1 MKIEVDLNDI
11 LRDEYGDGETLAE
24 SIRRQIVDKLSGDL
38 HKRLH
43 DRLDGELGRIMS
55 AQINSVMAEK
65 MPTLIDDIMNAT
77 YTPVST
83 YGQRGEPTTFRAEVI
98 KAIAAN
104 MKYEPKQW
112 SSDENAFTRAV
123 KSIVEKQTEAV
134 KVEITKHVD
143 AKFKQDAI
151 GYAVKLLA
159 ERLGLNKPGA

>member
-24 SIRRQIVDKLSGDL
+24 SIRRQIVDKLSTDL

-77 YTPVST
+77 YTPVSS
-83 YGQRGEPTTFRAEVI
+83 YGQRSAPTTFRDEII
-98 KAIAAN
+98 KAITAN
-104 MKYEPKQW
+104 MVYKPQNY

-123 KSIVEKQTEAV
+123 KSVVEAQTTALKAEL
-134 KVEITKHVD
+134 TKNID
-143 AKFKQDAI
+143 EQFRRDAI
-151 GYAVKLLA
+151 GHAVKLLA
-159 ERLGLNKPGA
+159 DRLGLNKSS